1 MNNLVLSKFYA
12 LHRAGKAVIN
22 ERFHVLFSSVAT
34 IGIGMYFHTELWG
47 KLMADCHLYKE
58 GNRMI
63 SRRQLVIYNKVVV
76 QSAVNDSLF
85 SNFLSFLILLQFQK
99 FSFFPVF
106 TSPFT
111 WNKCSISLMVSC
123 DFLVLC
129 STFYGPIFICGTSN
143 VLQLF
148 KLFF

>member
-1 MNNLVLSKFYA
+1 
-12 LHRAGKAVIN
+12 
-22 ERFHVLFSSVAT
+22 
-34 IGIGMYFHTELWG
+34 
-47 KLMADCHLYKE
+47 MADCHLCKE
-58 GNRMI
+58 SNRMI

-129 STFYGPIFICGTSN
+129 STFMVPFSFVVRQIFCNYLNYFFSN
-143 VLQLF
+143 S
-148 KLFF
+148 